1 MLALALSVALL
12 VYHPVWLKA
21 AGRFLI
27 QTDQPKRA
35 DLVLVLGGDWLGYR
49 ILQAAKLV
57 EQGYAPQVLVSS
69 PHALFGRHE
78 AEFSIPFAV
87 EKGYPKQWFEPIRI
101 AAASTKEEARELVP
115 ELRRR
120 GVNTVLVVTTNFH
133 TRRARRI
140 FRAEAHGNPE
150 ILVVAA
156 QDKHFRPDDWWTNRE
171 AQKAV
176 FLEWTKTLTSLLGF

>member
-1 MLALALSVALL
+1 MALSAAIG
-12 VYHPVWLKA
+12 VYHPLWLKA
-21 AGRFLI
+21 AGGFLV
-27 QTDQPKRA
+27 QTDPPERA

-49 ILQAAKLV
+49 ILEAARLV
-57 EQGYAPQVLVSS
+57 ENGYAPKVLVSS

-78 AEFSIPFAV
+78 HEFSIPFAV
-87 EKGYPKQWFEPIRI
+87 GKGYPKEWFEAIRI
-101 AAASTKEEARELVP
+101 SATSTKEEARELIP

-120 GVNTVLVVTTNFH
+120 GAGTVLVVTSNFH

-140 FRAEAHGNPE
+140 FRAEAAGNPE

-156 QDKHFRPDDWWTNRE
+156 QDKHFRPEDWWKNRE

-176 FLEWTKTLTSLLGF
+176 FLEWTKTLTSLLGI